1 MPRLVLNRSVQI
13 QPKSWRDFV
22 KVMYGQTLTGLAVP
36 LGLAQEILREPF
48 SKWYTL
54 LSLSFYRK
62 GLYGFTKQHASF

>member
-1 MPRLVLNRSVQI
+1 MPRLVLNRSVKI

-22 KVMYGQTLTGLAVP
+22 KVMYGQTLTGLAVF
-36 LGLAQEILREPF
+36 LGFLREPF